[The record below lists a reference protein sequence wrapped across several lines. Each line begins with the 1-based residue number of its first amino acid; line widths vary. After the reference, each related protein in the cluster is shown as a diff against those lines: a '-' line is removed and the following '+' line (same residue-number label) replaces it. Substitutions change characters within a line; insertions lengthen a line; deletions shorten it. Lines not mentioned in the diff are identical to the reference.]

1 MPPGIREALGPMEA
15 VPPVLHAAAGED
27 AKAGT
32 WAVGLVGTRPNA
44 PHRYTLVFE
53 PFEGRLLGLVRR

>member
-32 WAVGLVGTRPNA
+32 WAVGLVSTRPDA

-53 PFEGRLLGLVRR
+53 PFEGRLLALVRR